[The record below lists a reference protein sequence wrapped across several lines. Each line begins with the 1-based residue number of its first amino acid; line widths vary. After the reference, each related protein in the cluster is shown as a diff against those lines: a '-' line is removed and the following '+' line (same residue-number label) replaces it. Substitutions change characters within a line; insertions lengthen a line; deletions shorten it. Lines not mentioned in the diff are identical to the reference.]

1 MFKFI
6 ERLFNGSNEH
16 EIKKMRRVVEEQI
29 NPLEA
34 SLKNLSDSSLAHKT
48 VEFKNR
54 LANGETLD
62 DILPEAFAVIREA
75 SAVFSV
81 CVSMMYSLSGV
92 WFFTVATLP
101 KCVLVKVRRWSL

>member
-6 ERLFNGSNEH
+6 ERLFNGSNER
-16 EIKKMRRVVEEQI
+16 EIKKMRRVVEDQI

-34 SLKNLSDSSLAHKT
+34 SLKNLSDASLAHKT

-62 DILPEAFAVIREA
+62 DILPEAFAVVREA
-75 SAVFSV
+75 SRR
-81 CVSMMYSLSGV
+81 
-92 WFFTVATLP
+92 
-101 KCVLVKVRRWSL
+101 VLGMRQYDVQLIGGYGSSQWQHCRNVYW

>member
-6 ERLFNGSNEH
+6 ERLFNGSNER

-34 SLKNLSDSSLAHKT
+34 SLKNLSDASLAHKT

-54 LANGETLD
+54 LANGCLLYTSQRTL
-62 DILPEAFAVIREA
+62 LWL
-75 SAVFSV
+75 
-81 CVSMMYSLSGV
+81 C
-92 WFFTVATLP
+92 W
-101 KCVLVKVRRWSL
+101 